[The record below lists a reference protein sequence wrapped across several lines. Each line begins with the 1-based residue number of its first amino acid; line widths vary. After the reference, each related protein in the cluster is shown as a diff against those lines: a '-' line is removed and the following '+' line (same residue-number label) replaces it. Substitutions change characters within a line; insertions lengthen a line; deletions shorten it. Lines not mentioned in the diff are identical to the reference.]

1 MPVKK
6 ILTINKHEKILKTP
20 SEPVKKINKD
30 VKQLIK
36 DIKDTM
42 ADPSIP
48 ALGLAAP
55 QIGVLKRVFGVYL
68 GYYEAEDEEVLEPTI
83 FINPEIIEKSEE
95 SAFDHEGC
103 LSIPGMQGNVERNLK
118 VRLRYMDEHGKT
130 VEREFEGDDA
140 RAVQHEQDHLDGILF
155 LQRLASLD
163 ELFVYVSDKKGNIE
177 LVPYSEIVGKAAA
190 PVENVKPRPVGAKTG
205 TVPSGGTG

>member
-6 ILTINKHEKILKTP
+6 ILTITKHEKILKTA
-20 SEPVKKINKD
+20 SEPVKKINKEIKD
-30 VKQLIK
+30 LIR

-48 ALGLAAP
+48 ALGLAAV
-55 QIGVLKRVFGVYL
+55 QIGALKRVFGIYI
-68 GYYEAEDEEVLEPTI
+68 GYYEAEDDDELEPTI

-95 SAFDHEGC
+95 TAFDHEGC
-103 LSIPGMQGNVERNLK
+103 LSIPGMQGNVERKFKLK
-118 VRLRYMDEHGKT
+118 LRWMDEKGKT
-130 VEREFEGDDA
+130 VEREFEGDNA
-140 RAVQHEQDHLDGILF
+140 RAVQHEYDHLDGILF

-177 LVPYSEIVGKAAA
+177 LVPYPEIVGKAAE
-190 PVENVKPRPVGAKTG
+190 PVDQGKLRPFGAKPNTAG
-205 TVPSGGTG
+205 SV